1 MRKPSPSDM
10 DEIDLKIIEELK
22 NNCKISYKNLGEKVQ
37 MSTPTVYERTKKLEE
52 RGIIQGYQASIN
64 YAQLGYT
71 IHALIL
77 VKVDNYTIGIPK
89 FLDKI
94 KEVHN
99 FWIVSGEFSYV
110 VEVYTQDIDELNAL
124 VDRLYHRIGR
134 TTLMLILDGTK
145 KSSLL

>member
-94 KEVHN
+94 K
-99 FWIVSGEFSYV
+99 
-110 VEVYTQDIDELNAL
+110 
-124 VDRLYHRIGR
+124 
-134 TTLMLILDGTK
+134 
-145 KSSLL
+145 